1 MTELWQAAFAPSSI
15 FYTILLMVVGLYW
28 ITVFIGLLDLSSFHF
43 EIDAHADLDAHAGL
57 DAHTDLDAH
66 ADSGQEVNAN
76 GNPILSLLGFFNLGK
91 VPFMVFFSFL
101 VLFMWIGSILGNH
114 YLRAEIPAFAWA
126 WILPNLLISL
136 SLTKAVTSPLRG
148 VFKDEEN
155 EFKNNQDVIG
165 KVGTA
170 MLPFDDETMGQ
181 VSIPS
186 RQGAPLLIRAKATE
200 GKQILKGFS
209 ALVVHYD
216 EEKQYFLVEPYLA

>member
-1 MTELWQAAFAPSSI
+1 MTELWQAAFSPASI

-43 EIDAHADLDAHAGL
+43 EIDAHADLEAHAG
-57 DAHTDLDAH
+57 LDAH
-66 ADSGQEVNAN
+66 ADSGQEVGA
-76 GNPILSLLGFFNLGK
+76 NPILSLLGFFNLGK
-91 VPFMVFFSFL
+91 VPFMIFFSFL

-114 YLRAEIPAFAWA
+114 YLQSEIPAFAWA

-181 VSIPS
+181 VSIPTQ
-186 RQGAPLLIRAKATE
+186 QGAPLLIRAKATE